1 MQGEELLANWF
12 GWFNRTLEAT
22 ADPSDIPWGWIQYAY
37 RGYVA
42 LQAVDRAVLEP
53 RLPPHLFYNL
63 MLAARKPVAS
73 MSEAERPTGR
83 PAGRRAAKPPSP
95 MDILRDRRALVDT
108 GLGPV
113 AFITVNALTGLET
126 AAIVAIGRSRSS
138 IALCRA
144 VRREPITNAIGGVLG
159 TGLAVFIA
167 LRTGSASGFFVPR
180 AFQNAGLAIAFWGSI
195 VVRRPLVGFIVA
207 PIYHFPSG
215 WYRDPRIR
223 RPFAEGTAAFAIVFS
238 VRAVV
243 YTVLI
248 MLDREGALAGAVVVL
263 GWPAFLGALWFCYRY
278 IPRRLKQIGIDPDEL
293 RGKREH

>member
-1 MQGEELLANWF
+1 MA
-12 GWFNRTLEAT
+12 
-22 ADPSDIPWGWIQYAY
+22 
-37 RGYVA
+37 
-42 LQAVDRAVLEP
+42 
-53 RLPPHLFYNL
+53 
-63 MLAARKPVAS
+63 
-73 MSEAERPTGR
+73 EAERPDR
-83 PAGRRAAKPPSP
+83 PPSP

-113 AFITVNALTGLET
+113 LFITVNAVAGLER
-126 AAIVAIGRSRSS
+126 AAIAAIAVSVV
-138 IALCRA
+138 IALYRA
-144 VRREPITNAIGGVLG
+144 LRREPLTNAIGGVLG

-180 AFQNAGLAIAFWGSI
+180 AFQNAGLAVAFWGSI
-195 VVRRPLVGFIVA
+195 AFRRPIVGFIVA

-215 WYRDPRIR
+215 WYRDARIR
-223 RPFAEGTAAFAIVFS
+223 RAFAEGTAAFALVFS

-248 MLDREGALAGAVVVL
+248 VLEREEVLAGAVVVL

-278 IPRRLKQIGIDPDEL
+278 IPRRLRQLGIDPDEL

>member
-1 MQGEELLANWF
+1 M
-12 GWFNRTLEAT
+12 T
-22 ADPSDIPWGWIQYAY
+22 
-37 RGYVA
+37 
-42 LQAVDRAVLEP
+42 
-53 RLPPHLFYNL
+53 
-63 MLAARKPVAS
+63 
-73 MSEAERPTGR
+73 EAERPDR
-83 PAGRRAAKPPSP
+83 PPSQPDEERPQQQPPSP

-113 AFITVNALTGLET
+113 AFITVNALTDLNT
-126 AAIVAIGRSRSS
+126 AAIFAMAISVAIG
-138 IALCRA
+138 LYRA
-144 VRREPITNAIGGVLG
+144 VRREPLTNAVGGVLG

-180 AFQNAGLAIAFWGSI
+180 AFQNAGLALAFWISI

-223 RPFAEGTAAFAIVFS
+223 RPFAEGTAAFALVFS
-238 VRAVV
+238 VRTVV

-248 MLDREGALAGAVVVL
+248 LLEREGALAGAVVVL

-278 IPRRLKQIGIDPDEL
+278 IPRRLKQFGIDPDEL
-293 RGKREH
+293 RRKHEH

>member
-1 MQGEELLANWF
+1 M
-12 GWFNRTLEAT
+12 T
-22 ADPSDIPWGWIQYAY
+22 
-37 RGYVA
+37 
-42 LQAVDRAVLEP
+42 
-53 RLPPHLFYNL
+53 
-63 MLAARKPVAS
+63 
-73 MSEAERPTGR
+73 EAERPDR
-83 PAGRRAAKPPSP
+83 PPRQTDDERPKPPPSP

-113 AFITVNALTGLET
+113 LFITVNALAGLET
-126 AAIVAIGRSRSS
+126 AAIAAMAVSVVVA
-138 IALCRA
+138 LYRA
-144 VRREPITNAIGGVLG
+144 VRREPLTNAIGGILG

-207 PIYHFPSG
+207 PIYHIPSG

-238 VRAVV
+238 VRTVV

-248 MLDREGALAGAVVVL
+248 LAGARGGAGRSGRRAGLARVPGRAVVL
-263 GWPAFLGALWFCYRY
+263 LPLHPAPAQAVRDRSRRAARKARALTFPCR
-278 IPRRLKQIGIDPDEL
+278 
-293 RGKREH
+293 

>member
-1 MQGEELLANWF
+1 M
-12 GWFNRTLEAT
+12 T
-22 ADPSDIPWGWIQYAY
+22 
-37 RGYVA
+37 
-42 LQAVDRAVLEP
+42 
-53 RLPPHLFYNL
+53 
-63 MLAARKPVAS
+63 
-73 MSEAERPTGR
+73 EAERPDR
-83 PAGRRAAKPPSP
+83 PPRQTDDERPKPPPSP

-113 AFITVNALTGLET
+113 LFITVNALAGLET
-126 AAIVAIGRSRSS
+126 AAIAAMAVSVVVA
-138 IALCRA
+138 LYRA
-144 VRREPITNAIGGVLG
+144 VRREPLTNAIGGILG

-207 PIYHFPSG
+207 PIYHIPSG

-238 VRAVV
+238 VRTVV
-243 YTVLI
+243 YTTLI
-248 MLDREGALAGAVVVL
+248 LADREGALAGAVVVL

-278 IPRRLKQIGIDPDEL
+278 IPRRLKQFGIDPDEL
-293 RGKREH
+293 RGKHEH